1 MSANFATGKAMESQ
15 WRVNPDMGRA
25 LLNSLMPIYPSN
37 KPLAVHWSHPIND
50 RNSGVDAF
58 IEFSGCLIQKVDFK
72 FRSHNSAVD
81 WVTIETI
88 DNIEKNQIGWAGK
101 PTQANDFVF
110 VRALPNGVITEVVRI
125 DAIALRELVCTR
137 GDDLRSAGEVKRASS
152 FGKFGKWNGEFIALS
167 PGDLE
172 ALLPNKVKAV
182 KLTVGAQ

>member
-1 MSANFATGKAMESQ
+1 MSANFATSKAFENQ
-15 WRVNPDMGRA
+15 WRVNPSMA
-25 LLNSLMPIYPSN
+25 KTLLDSLSPLYPSN

-58 IEFSGCLIQKVDFK
+58 IEFSGCIIQKVDFK

-81 WVTIETI
+81 WVTIETV

-110 VRALPNGVITEVVRI
+110 VRALPNGVITDVLRI

-137 GDDLRSAGEVKRASS
+137 LDDLRAVGTVKRAAS
-152 FGKFGKWNGEFIALS
+152 FGKFGKWNGEFVVLS
-167 PGDLE
+167 PDALE

-182 KLTVGAQ
+182 KLTGGAQ

>member
-1 MSANFATGKAMESQ
+1 MSANFATSKAFENQ
-15 WRVNPDMGRA
+15 WRVNPSMA
-25 LLNSLMPIYPSN
+25 KTLLDSLAQLYPTN
-37 KPLAVHWSHPIND
+37 KPLAVHWSHHEND
-50 RNSGVDAF
+50 RAGVDAF

-81 WVTIETI
+81 WVTVETI

-110 VRALPNGVITEVVRI
+110 VRALPNGLITEVVRI

-137 GDDLRSAGEVKRASS
+137 LDDLRAVGTVKRASS
-152 FGKFGKWNGEFIALS
+152 FGKFGKWNGEFIAIS
-167 PGDLE
+167 PDSLA

-182 KLTVGAQ
+182 KLVGGAQ